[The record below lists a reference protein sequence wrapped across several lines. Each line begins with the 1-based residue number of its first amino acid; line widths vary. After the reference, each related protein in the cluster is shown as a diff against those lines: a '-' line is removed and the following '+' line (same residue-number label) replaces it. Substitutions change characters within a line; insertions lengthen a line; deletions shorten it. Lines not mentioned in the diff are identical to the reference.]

1 MRVITMQEEQ
11 TLTKPQEILVM
22 MQKMCYDWK
31 DMKPFLDAMGKLFK
45 PKYPQKNDTRL
56 YSMLDKYNFPFSLF
70 PLFSVRLPLINIHL
84 LVY

>member
-22 MQKMCYDWK
+22 MQRMCYDWK

-56 YSMLDKYNFPFSLF
+56 YSMLDKYNFPFSL
-70 PLFSVRLPLINIHL
+70 
-84 LVY
+84 VY

>member
-1 MRVITMQEEQ
+1 M
-11 TLTKPQEILVM
+11 TKPQEILVM
-22 MQKMCYDWK
+22 MQKLCYDWK

-56 YSMLDKYNFPFSLF
+56 YSMLDKYNFPFLLF
-70 PLFSVRLPLINIHL
+70 SLFSVRLPLINIHL